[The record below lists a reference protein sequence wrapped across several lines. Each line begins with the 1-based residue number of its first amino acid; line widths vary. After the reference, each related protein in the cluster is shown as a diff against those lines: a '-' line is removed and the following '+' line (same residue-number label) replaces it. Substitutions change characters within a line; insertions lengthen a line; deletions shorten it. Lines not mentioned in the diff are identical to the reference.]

1 MQICSPRLAGGSSAV
16 VRATEL
22 QGIVF
27 LFPHIWYGFI
37 MMKKRSHLN

>member
-1 MQICSPRLAGGSSAV
+1 MQICSPRLARGSSEV

-22 QGIVF
+22 PGIVF